1 MDKIW
6 LKEMLALSIVFDDSN
21 EEKMAGRIRVWIER
35 AKALRNE
42 ITELRVEDIRKAYA
56 IVGLQDALGETA
68 GEGEVEPTALAHT
81 PEEDEVKY
89 KLSDE
94 EHDQLE
100 KYFGV
105 AVERL

>member
-1 MDKIW
+1 MSKDIW
-6 LKEMLALSIVFDDSN
+6 LKEMLALSIVFDDNN
-21 EEKMAGRIRVWIER
+21 EGKMAGRIRVWIER

-56 IVGLQDALGETA
+56 IVGLQDALEAAGGE
-68 GEGEVEPTALAHT
+68 PIALAHT
-81 PEEDEVKY
+81 PEDAEDEVKY

-94 EHDQLE
+94 EHNQLE

-105 AVERL
+105 AFERL